1 MGVREQLYIKAR
13 VPFAEQILTSGGKMS
28 IETVLMDFHVV
39 PCLDELVYVRDVA
52 TVATC
57 VAEALRQDCLEQG
70 CISSAFSYSAI
81 YSGPKDCMFTI
92 KHYFRE
98 GLITL
103 SLEYFKINQEDALLY
118 NYNHVEQLEMM
129 ITRALDAGK
138 GSSLPPIQRCLP
150 RSPYLRTSDDRLL
163 QMAWKKLLFSER
175 TPYQLVEI
183 YSTLDFGNV
192 LVLDGFA
199 NLAESDLAYTH
210 SLMCKGVQD
219 YAKKDVLILGGGDG
233 ALLHELL
240 KEEPKFVTMVDID
253 EAVMRS
259 CKEHMRSACGDVL
272 DKFET
277 EKYKIIADD
286 ALKWLATYK
295 EEGRQFDVIFGD
307 LTDIPVHGNDTSTW
321 NFVRTV
327 VRTSLL
333 LLPIGGKYLT
343 HINGINSPNSIALF
357 AKMVEG
363 LGVPVEIATTEAHVP
378 SSMEKWVFYQLTRK
392 EGEVK
397 EMDGAEA
404 KVNGVESHEKKKEEE
419 EEKAEEAKEA
429 ASEDKEGDKSETGK
443 EEGGK
448 EGGEKDRRS
457 KRLKG
462 GVGESEGEGSDER
475 EEQCGQERSAKEDK
489 VTRKC
494 KRLSAKIQ
502 FRTLT
507 RG

>member
-259 CKEHMRSACGDVL
+259 CKEHMRFACGDVL

-277 EKYKIIADD
+277 EKYKIIA
-286 ALKWLATYK
+286 
-295 EEGRQFDVIFGD
+295 
-307 LTDIPVHGNDTSTW
+307 VHGNDTSTW

-327 VRTSLL
+327 VRTSLF

-378 SSMEKWVFYQLTRK
+378 SFMEKWVFYQLTRK

-404 KVNGVESHEKKKEEE
+404 NGVESHEKKKEE

-443 EEGGK
+443 EEK
-448 EGGEKDRRS
+448 
-457 KRLKG
+457 
-462 GVGESEGEGSDER
+462 
-475 EEQCGQERSAKEDK
+475 KEDK
-489 VTRKC
+489 KEESKKEEKKKLEKKEEKKTGG
-494 KRLSAKIQ
+494 AKGSKEALESPKEKG
-502 FRTLT
+502 LT
-507 RG
+507 KEKSNVDKKGAPKKTK

>member
-1 MGVREQLYIKAR
+1 
-13 VPFAEQILTSGGKMS
+13 MS

-103 SLEYFKINQEDALLY
+103 SLEYFKINHEDALLY
-118 NYNHVEQLEMM
+118 NYNHVEQLEIM

-138 GSSLPPIQRCLP
+138 GSSLPAIQRCLP

-183 YSTLDFGNV
+183 YSTLDYGNV
-192 LVLDGFA
+192 LVLDGFT
-199 NLAESDLAYTH
+199 NLAESDLVYTH

-240 KEEPKFVTMVDID
+240 KEDPKFVTMVDID
-253 EAVMRS
+253 EAVMRA
-259 CKEHMRSACGDVL
+259 CKEHMRSVCGEVL
-272 DKFET
+272 DKFEA

-307 LTDIPVHGNDTSTW
+307 LTDIPVHGDDTSTW

-333 LLPIGGKYLT
+333 LLPVGGKYYT
-343 HINGINSPNSIALF
+343 HINGINSPSSIALF
-357 AKMVEG
+357 GKMVEG

-378 SSMEKWVFYQLTRK
+378 SFMEKWVFYQLTRK

-397 EMDGAEA
+397 EEGCEEV
-404 KVNGVESHEKKKEEE
+404 KVNGVEHSEKKDDAKQP
-419 EEKAEEAKEA
+419 EEAKEA
-429 ASEDKEGDKSETGK
+429 PASDDKESDKSETAKDDKK
-443 EEGGK
+443 EE
-448 EGGEKDRRS
+448 S
-457 KRLKG
+457 KA
-462 GVGESEGEGSDER
+462 
-475 EEQCGQERSAKEDK
+475 AKEDK
-489 VTRKC
+489 KKTEK
-494 KRLSAKIQ
+494 KEDKKTGAKGSKEALESPKEKG
-502 FRTLT
+502 LT
-507 RG
+507 KEKSNVDKKGGTKKAK

>member
-1 MGVREQLYIKAR
+1 
-13 VPFAEQILTSGGKMS
+13 MS

-118 NYNHVEQLEMM
+118 NYNHVEQLEIM

-138 GSSLPPIQRCLP
+138 GSSLPAIQRCLP

-378 SSMEKWVFYQLTRK
+378 SFMEKWVFYQLTRK

-397 EMDGAEA
+397 EMDGAEV

-429 ASEDKEGDKSETGK
+429 ASEEKEGDKSETGK
-443 EEGGK
+443 EEK
-448 EGGEKDRRS
+448 
-457 KRLKG
+457 
-462 GVGESEGEGSDER
+462 
-475 EEQCGQERSAKEDK
+475 KEDK
-489 VTRKC
+489 KEESKKEEKKKVEKKEEKKTGG
-494 KRLSAKIQ
+494 AKGSKEALESPKEKG
-502 FRTLT
+502 LT
-507 RG
+507 KEKSNVDKKGAPKKAK

>member
-1 MGVREQLYIKAR
+1 
-13 VPFAEQILTSGGKMS
+13 MS

-103 SLEYFKINQEDALLY
+103 TLEYFKINQEDALLY

-138 GSSLPPIQRCLP
+138 GSSLPAIQRCLP
-150 RSPYLRTSDDRLL
+150 RSPYLRSSDDRLL

-192 LVLDGFA
+192 LVLDGFT
-199 NLAESDLAYTH
+199 NLAESDLVYTH

-219 YAKKDVLILGGGDG
+219 YAKKDLLILGGGDG

-253 EAVMRS
+253 EAVMRA
-259 CKEHMRSACGDVL
+259 CKEHLRSACGDVL

-295 EEGRQFDVIFGD
+295 DEGRQFDVIFGD
-307 LTDIPVHGNDTSTW
+307 LTDIPVHGNDISTW
-321 NFVRTV
+321 NFVRTI

-333 LLPIGGKYLT
+333 LLPVGGKYFT
-343 HINGINSPNSIALF
+343 HINGINSPSSIALF
-357 AKMVEG
+357 EKMVDG
-363 LGVPVEIATTEAHVP
+363 LGVPVEVATTEAHVP
-378 SSMEKWVFYQLTRK
+378 SFMEKWVFYQLTRK
-392 EGEVK
+392 EGDVK
-397 EMDGAEA
+397 EEGGEDL
-404 KVNGVESHEKKKEEE
+404 KVNGVEQEVEKEKKDDPKQADEAPKSDIKESDKSEPTKDEKKEES
-419 EEKAEEAKEA
+419 KA
-429 ASEDKEGDKSETGK
+429 AS
-443 EEGGK
+443 
-448 EGGEKDRRS
+448 
-457 KRLKG
+457 
-462 GVGESEGEGSDER
+462 
-475 EEQCGQERSAKEDK
+475 KEDK
-489 VTRKC
+489 KKTEK
-494 KRLSAKIQ
+494 KEEKKEEKSAKGAKGSKEVLESP
-502 FRTLT
+502 TKEKGLKEKEKSNVDKKGGT
-507 RG
+507 KKAK